1 MTVRIDTRKR
11 KWLEKVAVESN
22 FKVTTNHIV
31 VTIDQY
37 FFSIHKGHR

>member
-1 MTVRIDTRKR
+1 MTVRIDNRKR
-11 KWLEKVAVESN
+11 KKLKKVAVESN
-22 FKVTTNHIV
+22 FKLMTNHIV